1 MDETAAADWAGAL
14 KQVERVKYVG
24 KGKGRVVNV
33 KARPVRC
40 HGIRVVVVV
49 VVDAHVARDRRDT
62 LVGERVPGA
71 WPLDEVSGSK
81 RPVVA
86 ISGLHR

>member
-1 MDETAAADWAGAL
+1 M
-14 KQVERVKYVG
+14 G
-24 KGKGRVVNV
+24 KGKGRMVDVMPRPARYHGRRAVAEAPVVG
-33 KARPVRC
+33 AT
-40 HGIRVVVVV
+40 GG
-49 VVDAHVARDRRDT
+49 RRDT